1 MLVASL
7 LFTILGL
14 LVWIGAL
21 LGQCDLMQRRHESQ
35 QAYAETLEDKLVA
48 LESQLYRQTLQQY
61 RNAAAAQ
68 TNQFPAM
75 EVVAETE
82 MTI

>member
-14 LVWIGAL
+14 LVWIGVL

-35 QAYAETLEDKLVA
+35 QTYAEHLEDKVVA
-48 LESQLYRQTLQQY
+48 LETKLYRLTCRQY
-61 RNAAAAQ
+61 MDAAPAQ
-68 TNQFPAM
+68 RNQFPAM